1 MNSPRHERDVTPLYP
16 DDLFLR
22 ATVATKDCD
31 ASPSLQTRNG
41 SDASLPASLFLGS
54 IEKIG
59 IDGFSAKYGHGGV
72 SNRDQR
78 SRPLMPPITIQVS
91 AWCGAN
97 KSRRV
102 NSP

>member
-1 MNSPRHERDVTPLYP
+1 
-16 DDLFLR
+16 
-22 ATVATKDCD
+22 
-31 ASPSLQTRNG
+31 
-41 SDASLPASLFLGS
+41 LFLGS